1 MSLDGPVF
9 IVDDDAAARSSLRAL
24 VEANGFRVHPY
35 ASAAEFLDHYLPGTP
50 GCLITDLQMPDMD
63 GLQLQQV
70 LGSQDSLPIIF
81 ITGFGDVPNAVTAIK
96 SGAVD
101 FLEKPFDDTILIETI
116 KYALSLAERAQ
127 RKDDAREFAA
137 RLPQLSPRELQVL
150 RYLLGGH
157 SNKSIAQRI
166 LISPRTVEIH
176 RGNLMRKLSVQDLP
190 RLVRFAVAAGV
201 KPIEDAD

>member
-9 IVDDDAAARSSLRAL
+9 IVDDDAGARNSLRAL
-24 VEANGFRVHPY
+24 IEAQGFRVRPY

-50 GCLITDLQMPDMD
+50 GCLITDLQMPGMD
-63 GLQLQQV
+63 GLQLQKA
-70 LGSQDSLPIIF
+70 LGPQESLPIIF

-101 FLEKPFDDTILIETI
+101 FLEKPFDDAILIETI
-116 KYALSLAERAQ
+116 KYALSLTENAKK
-127 RKDDAREFAA
+127 KDESSEFSA
-137 RLPQLSPRELQVL
+137 RLRQLSPRELQVL

-157 SNKSIAQRI
+157 SNKAIAQRI
-166 LISPRTVEIH
+166 QISPRTVEIH

-190 RLVRFAVAAGV
+190 RLVRFAVASGIE
-201 KPIEDAD
+201 PIEENR